1 MPIILVDESILDTYH
16 EIVVCPYKDAK
27 VFCYEDIDKLIY
39 EKANNKQLEKDF
51 ERLYDCRIGTIYATK
66 GYDVAKR
73 ILHVV
78 APDWIYDPDFEI
90 HMFKTYDNLIRVIKK
105 MQFKEVVLP
114 VIRFSYKRF

>member
-51 ERLYDCRIGTIYATK
+51 ERLYASFGVK
-66 GYDVAKR
+66 LPLE
-73 ILHVV
+73 ILPASLSVS
-78 APDWIYDPDFEI
+78 
-90 HMFKTYDNLIRVIKK
+90 LITLNTSVSAFLSK
-105 MQFKEVVLP
+105 L
-114 VIRFSYKRF
+114 SL